1 MLHKSARF
9 ITNKLKN
16 YKKKCGLCFYMI
28 IKQTERVMIAALY
41 LAFKVNDV
49 RRTAKSSEH
58 AVAPQS

>member
-1 MLHKSARF
+1 
-9 ITNKLKN
+9 
-16 YKKKCGLCFYMI
+16 MI